1 MLAVFF
7 CPCSVGFMVP
17 DLPAIAP
24 SSAPLLTREDFHV
37 LAAIPPEVEWFADIQ
52 NPNTRAAYRS
62 DVSQFMAFVGLQR
75 AEEFRMVARAHV
87 IAWRKQLAAQKLAAA
102 SIRRKLSAVGSLFRY
117 LCEQNAII
125 HNPCDGVSRPK
136 EGANEGKTPA
146 LSDAQARAL
155 LEAPDVSTGRGL
167 RDRAMLA
174 VLLYHGLRASE
185 LCALRVG
192 DFAERRGF
200 RSFMVQGKG
209 GKIRYIPAHP
219 KAVAAV
225 DAYLET
231 CDHRA
236 ELSAPLFVS
245 SRRASASGPKGMT
258 RARIRELIARHAGV
272 AHLHPAMSRP
282 HALRATAATNALEH
296 GADIALVQDWLGHA
310 NPATTRLYDKR
321 GQKPEESPSYRVSY

>member
-1 MLAVFF
+1 
-7 CPCSVGFMVP
+7 MVP
-17 DLPAIAP
+17 DLPVIAP

-37 LAAIPPEVEWFADIQ
+37 LAAVPPEVEWFADIQ
-52 NPNTRAAYRS
+52 NSNTRAAYRS
-62 DVSQFMAFVGLQR
+62 DVSQFMVFVGLQR
-75 AEEFRMVARAHV
+75 PDEFRMVARAHV

-102 SIRRKLSAVGSLFRY
+102 SIRRKLAAVGSLFRY
-117 LCEQNAII
+117 LCEKNAIT

-136 EGANEGKTPA
+136 DGANEGKTPA
-146 LSDAQARAL
+146 LSDAQARSL
-155 LEAPDVSTGRGL
+155 LEAPDPSTWRGL

-185 LCALRVG
+185 LCGLRVG
-192 DFAERRGF
+192 DFAERRGL
-200 RSFMVQGKG
+200 RMFMVQGKG

-219 KAVAAV
+219 KAVVAV
-225 DAYLET
+225 DSYLDG
-231 CDHRA
+231 CNHRHD
-236 ELSAPLFVS
+236 LSAPLFVS
-245 SRRASASGPKGMT
+245 SRCVGTPDPKGMT
-258 RARIRELIARHAGV
+258 RARIRELVARHAE
-272 AHLHPAMSRP
+272 AARLHPAMIRP